1 MAGFTIIS
9 DVSEAL
15 VKLFKDNMVPDVIQS
30 PDGVGLCS
38 PAEKGD
44 FALGIYLYD
53 VKESEEVF
61 SNGMQMSGINKQKF
75 PSHFLDLYFMITPY
89 SMSDLKF
96 RMSEE
101 QRIMGRVLQ
110 IMGDTPILDSSLL
123 GSSAVGDTYP
133 MRIEL
138 LRLSNEEKMKLWT
151 FPNEPYKASLYYRV
165 APVEIEST
173 RVRDVSRVRRVD
185 VEFSEVKHG
194 NN

>member
-30 PDGVGLCS
+30 LDGVGLCS

-44 FALGIYLYD
+44 YSLGIYLYD

-61 SNGMQMSGINKQKF
+61 SSGMQTAGLNKQKY
-75 PSHFLDLYFMITPY
+75 PSRYMELYFMITPY

-101 QRIMGRVLQ
+101 QRILGRVLQ
-110 IMGDTPILDSSLL
+110 IMADTPILDASLL
-123 GSSAVGDTYP
+123 GASAVGDTYP
-133 MRIEL
+133 VKIEL
-138 LRLSNEEKMKLWT
+138 LRLNNEEKMKLWT
-151 FPNEPYKASLYYRV
+151 FPNEPYKTSLYYRI
-165 APVEIEST
+165 APIEIEST
-173 RVRDVSRVRRVD
+173 RVRDVTRVRKMD
-185 VEFSEVKHG
+185 MEFSEVDNVH
-194 NN
+194 N